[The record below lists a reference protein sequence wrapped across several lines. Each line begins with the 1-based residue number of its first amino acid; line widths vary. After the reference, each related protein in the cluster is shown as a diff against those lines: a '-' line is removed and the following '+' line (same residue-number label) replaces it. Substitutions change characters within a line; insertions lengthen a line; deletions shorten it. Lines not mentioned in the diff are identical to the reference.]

1 MGDMKDYTI
10 VKAKVDIT
18 KGRSDE
24 FELVARRLGRFINA
38 MDLNADVHNELIDL
52 MCKQVSVAERD
63 AFKFGFDMAV
73 KLMHDY
79 YSDTE
84 E

>member
-10 VKAKVDIT
+10 IKAKVDIT
-18 KGRSDE
+18 KGRSNE
-24 FELVARRLGRFINA
+24 FELVARHLGRFINA

-79 YSDTE
+79 CSDE
-84 E
+84 EE